1 MTLVRM
7 AIAAATLSAATA
19 VVPSLAQQSGPPA
32 NQSPGVSAQQD
43 AMSDA
48 MVSKVGV
55 ALLHVSIIRRDY
67 AQRERSA
74 DSPQRRQD
82 LTVQVRQKIEKA
94 VTDQGLSLQQYD
106 QAMRMAQVDPT
117 LKECLISAARSAA
130 E

>member
-43 AMSDA
+43 AMSHE

-55 ALLHVSIIRRDY
+55 ALLHAIIRLDY

-74 DSPQRRQD
+74 HLPHSVGR
-82 LTVQVRQKIEKA
+82 T
-94 VTDQGLSLQQYD
+94 
-106 QAMRMAQVDPT
+106 
-117 LKECLISAARSAA
+117 
-130 E
+130 